1 MRPNYTDLSFL
12 SLFLSLIATTA
23 GVCACFLVSTVSVC
37 VCVSV
42 LKRYCL
48 PLSLPTPPPPPTA
61 PTTPPLLF
69 AVMMHNNLFPLIPVI
84 PRPHRFYYFDV
95 IYRFLG
101 AATGRHWRGNC
112 CPNRHY
118 YAARVTRLMNGPR
131 GGVAVAVEGW
141 VGWREIHGLAA
152 K

>member
-12 SLFLSLIATTA
+12 SLSLIATTA
-23 GVCACFLVSTVSVC
+23 GVCACFLVSTASVCVC

-42 LKRYCL
+42 KALL
-48 PLSLPTPPPPPTA
+48 SPSLPPSVPNPPPPPTA

-131 GGVAVAVEGW
+131 GGVGVAVEGW
-141 VGWREIHGLAA
+141 GEIHGLAA